1 VGLFYYKGEISMI
14 ITTIEKQKKTQ
25 YNVYIDGEYA
35 FSCNLEDLSYLGI
48 EKGKEID
55 NEQYNY
61 YVNYI
66 ATRQASD
73 YAFKLLSKKMLTER
87 ELFQKLEMKGF
98 EENVIKSVIE
108 KLKSYN
114 YINDKVYAKLFI
126 EQKIN
131 QLYSRR
137 KIYYELIK
145 KGISKELIQESLN
158 NFYPEEKEV
167 EIIKKIIEKKSKFQ
181 EDTKKLKNYLYN
193 NGFQIEN
200 ISDAL
205 KEKDL

>member
-1 VGLFYYKGEISMI
+1 M
-14 ITTIEKQKKTQ
+14 
-25 YNVYIDGEYA
+25 
-35 FSCNLEDLSYLGI
+35 SYLGI

-73 YAFKLLSKKMLTER
+73 YAFKLLSRKMLTEK
-87 ELFQKLEMKGF
+87 ELSQKLEIKGF
-98 EENVIKSVIE
+98 EENIIKSVIE

-167 EIIKKIIEKKSKFQ
+167 EINKKKN
-181 EDTKKLKNYLYN
+181 KLKKKNTK
-193 NGFQIEN
+193 IPRRH
-200 ISDAL
+200 
-205 KEKDL
+205 

>member
-1 VGLFYYKGEISMI
+1 MI

-87 ELFQKLEMKGF
+87 ELSQKLEMKGF

-145 KGISKELIQESLN
+145 KEL
-158 NFYPEEKEV
+158 V
-167 EIIKKIIEKKSKFQ
+167 
-181 EDTKKLKNYLYN
+181 KN
-193 NGFQIEN
+193 
-200 ISDAL
+200 
-205 KEKDL
+205 

>member
-1 VGLFYYKGEISMI
+1 MI
-14 ITTIEKQKKTQ
+14 ITTIEKQKKNKTQ
-25 YNVYIDGEYA
+25 YNVYIDEEYA
-35 FSCNLEDLSYLGI
+35 FSCNLEDLSHLGI
-48 EKGKEID
+48 EEGREID
-55 NEQYNY
+55 KEQYNY

-73 YAFKLLSKKMLTER
+73 YAFKLLSRKMLTEK
-87 ELFQKLEMKGF
+87 ELSQKLEMKGF
-98 EENVIKSVIE
+98 EENIIKSVIE
-108 KLKSYN
+108 KLKNYN
-114 YINDKVYAKLFI
+114 YINDEVYTKLFI

-137 KIYYELIK
+137 KIYYELVK

-167 EIIKKIIEKKSKFQ
+167 EIIKKIIEKKLKSQ
-181 EDTKKLKNYLYN
+181 EETKKLKNYLYN
-193 NGFQIEN
+193 NGFQVEN

>member
-1 VGLFYYKGEISMI
+1 MI

-167 EIIKKIIEKKSKFQ
+167 EIIKK
-181 EDTKKLKNYLYN
+181 
-193 NGFQIEN
+193 
-200 ISDAL
+200 
-205 KEKDL
+205 